1 MDVVCDLPSAQSMPC
16 LASPRR
22 GWLWSA
28 LARPPSFDIGVGI
41 CIIIRISII
50 ISIIVIIIFTSMPIS
65 ISIIIT
71 INISFGGDGLNFFGR
86 FLLPTLLLHQHQYNL
101 DPYL

>member
-41 CIIIRISII
+41 YIIIRIISI
-50 ISIIVIIIFTSMPIS
+50 ISIIICTSIPIS
-65 ISIIIT
+65 ISVIIT
-71 INISFGGDGLNFFGR
+71 INISLGGDGLNFLADF
-86 FLLPTLLLHQHQYNL
+86 FCQHCYCINISIT
-101 DPYL
+101 

>member
-50 ISIIVIIIFTSMPIS
+50 ISIVSIIIFTSIF
-65 ISIIIT
+65 T
-71 INISFGGDGLNFFGR
+71 INISFGGDGLSFFGR

>member
-41 CIIIRISII
+41 YIIIRIISI
-50 ISIIVIIIFTSMPIS
+50 ISIIICTSIPIS
-65 ISIIIT
+65 ISVIIT
-71 INISFGGDGLNFFGR
+71 INISFGGGGNSFFC
-86 FLLPTLLLHQHQYNL
+86 QHYYCINISIT
-101 DPYL
+101 